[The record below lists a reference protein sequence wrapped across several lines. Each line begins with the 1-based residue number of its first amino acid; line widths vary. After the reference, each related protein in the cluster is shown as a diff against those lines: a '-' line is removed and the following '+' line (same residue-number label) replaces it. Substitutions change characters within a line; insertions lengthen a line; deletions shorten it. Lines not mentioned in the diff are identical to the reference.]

1 MELIDFNNFEQFQ
14 IYMKQHV
21 QEMPNWSTEQTR
33 KFNESFNTLYDESPE
48 FRQKYDNWIKR
59 TQAQANKK
67 RAVTIGGTP
76 EQTAYSQAKLKL
88 MEVKQALKKKKEE
101 SLQGP
106 KEQTPQKQEKNN
118 KKENSLSDIARTK
131 TIKDKFI
138 PEI

>member
-1 MELIDFNNFEQFQ
+1 
-14 IYMKQHV
+14 
-21 QEMPNWSTEQTR
+21 
-33 KFNESFNTLYDESPE
+33 
-48 FRQKYDNWIKR
+48 
-59 TQAQANKK
+59 
-67 RAVTIGGTP
+67 
-76 EQTAYSQAKLKL
+76 

>member
-1 MELIDFNNFEQFQ
+1 
-14 IYMKQHV
+14 MKFIINLAFFLEAFGDILFKQ
-21 QEMPNWSTEQTR
+21 QG
-33 KFNESFNTLYDESPE
+33 
-48 FRQKYDNWIKR
+48 KR

-67 RAVTIGGTP
+67 KAVTIGGTP

>member
-1 MELIDFNNFEQFQ
+1 
-14 IYMKQHV
+14 MKTDYLKKSSWRWWHV
-21 QEMPNWSTEQTR
+21 IFTQETKHQR
-33 KFNESFNTLYDESPE
+33 L
-48 FRQKYDNWIKR
+48 
-59 TQAQANKK
+59 
-67 RAVTIGGTP
+67 GGTP